1 VLGSDAAG
9 TGGLT
14 GIIICS
20 ANLPDKIAIGVDT
33 QMDDG
38 SPASGAVRAQLQA
51 APNPPIGKQAD
62 ATYAESGTNTYT
74 LCRSL

>member
-1 VLGSDAAG
+1 MLGADAAG

-14 GIIICS
+14 GIIMCS
-20 ANLPDKIAIGVDT
+20 ANLPDKIAIGVDR
-33 QMDDG
+33 QMDNG
-38 SPASGAVRAQLQA
+38 APAAGLVRGQLQA